1 MIRINLLPVKETQIQ
16 SAGRQ
21 QVLLF
26 AAVLLAVIAIMAVLY
41 VNKASEVQTL
51 KDQVAEVNVKVTQ
64 VKAETSSAGKL
75 KTQMETL
82 EKQLDVLRKLE
93 LARTGPVKVLD
104 ELQAMMSPPRNEE
117 ERFAQLQRNWNV
129 EWNTERLWVNS
140 MIEKNQTFEIKGA
153 AINADDVAEFLQRLT
168 TSKHFQ
174 SIQLD
179 FVEAKLA
186 KSKTGRAAREMKY
199 VNFRITGDLSYSGEK
214 VVRVDPKAAAQA
226 PARRAPA
233 NN

>member
-26 AAVLLAVIAIMAVLY
+26 AAVLLAVVGIMAALY
-41 VNKASEVQTL
+41 LNKASELEDLNKQVNELRAKVEQSKTEVANADAL
-51 KDQVAEVNVKVTQ
+51 KKN
-64 VKAETSSAGKL
+64 
-75 KTQMETL
+75 METL

-93 LARTGPVKVLD
+93 LQRTGPVKVLD
-104 ELQAMMSPPRNEE
+104 ELQSILSPPRGEE
-117 ERFAQLQRNWNV
+117 DRFAQLQKNWNV
-129 EWNTERLWVNS
+129 EWNTERLWLTS
-140 MIEKNQTFEIKGA
+140 TIEKNQSFEMKGS

-174 SIQLD
+174 NIQLD
-179 FVEAKLA
+179 FVEAKTA
-186 KSKTGRAAREMKY
+186 KTAAGRASRDIKY
-199 VNFRITGDLSYSGEK
+199 VIFRITGDLSYSGDK
-214 VVRVDPKAAAQA
+214 VVREDPKAKQ
-226 PARRAPA
+226 PARGRPR

>member
-26 AAVLLAVIAIMAVLY
+26 AAVLLAVVGIMAALY
-41 VNKASEVQTL
+41 LSKSSELEDLDKQVNDLRTKVEQSKTEVANADAL
-51 KDQVAEVNVKVTQ
+51 KKN
-64 VKAETSSAGKL
+64 
-75 KTQMETL
+75 METL

-93 LARTGPVKVLD
+93 LQRAGPVKVLD
-104 ELQAMMSPPRNEE
+104 ELQSIMSPPRSEE
-117 ERFAQLQRNWNV
+117 DRFAQLQKNWNV
-129 EWNTERLWVNS
+129 EWNTERLWLTS
-140 MIEKNQTFEIKGA
+140 TIEKNQSFEMKGS

-174 SIQLD
+174 NIQLD
-179 FVEAKLA
+179 FVEAKTA
-186 KSKTGRAAREMKY
+186 KTAAGRASRDMKY
-199 VNFRITGDLSYSGEK
+199 VIFRITGDLSYSGDK
-214 VVRVDPKAAAQA
+214 VVREDPKAKQ
-226 PARRAPA
+226 PARGRPR

>member
-26 AAVLLAVIAIMAVLY
+26 AAVLLAVVGIMAALY
-41 VNKASEVQTL
+41 LNKASELEDLNKQANELRAKVEQSKTEVANADAL
-51 KDQVAEVNVKVTQ
+51 KKN
-64 VKAETSSAGKL
+64 
-75 KTQMETL
+75 METL

-93 LARTGPVKVLD
+93 LQRTGPVKVLD
-104 ELQAMMSPPRNEE
+104 ELQSIMSPPRGEE
-117 ERFAQLQRNWNV
+117 DRFAQLQKNWNV
-129 EWNTERLWVNS
+129 EWNTERLWLTS
-140 MIEKNQTFEIKGA
+140 TIEKNQSFEMKGS

-174 SIQLD
+174 NIQLD
-179 FVEAKLA
+179 FVEAKTA
-186 KSKTGRAAREMKY
+186 KTAAGRASRDIKY
-199 VNFRITGDLSYSGEK
+199 VIFRITGDLSYSGDK
-214 VVRVDPKAAAQA
+214 VVREDPKAKQ
-226 PARRAPA
+226 PARGRPR